1 MCAILSSGVDNPTNH
16 QGSSNTNVHMAGSV
30 VSPKKNN
37 VALGGTPTYP
47 SSSTETP
54 GSSLSSKPTGGNI
67 EAVISPPPPP
77 QEKPSNE
84 AS

>member
-16 QGSSNTNVHMAGSV
+16 QGSSNMNVHMAGSV

-37 VALGGTPTYP
+37 VAYP

-54 GSSLSSKPTGGNI
+54 GSSLNSKPTGGNI

>member
-1 MCAILSSGVDNPTNH
+1 MQYCLQVLTIQLTTKAQVTQMSMWLEVL
-16 QGSSNTNVHMAGSV
+16 
-30 VSPKKNN
+30 SPKKYN

-67 EAVISPPPPP
+67 EAVISPLPPP
-77 QEKPSNE
+77 
-84 AS
+84 